1 MMYIKYIFKR
11 EDYFM
16 ITNFFKKFLF
26 ISLLTT
32 LGATENENSTVLIE
46 QNLTELENIQNDNE
60 NTQHNHSLNLNEEL
74 LLQNDDRKEIKF
86 IEAQKIGENADLI
99 FNIIETATNNYN
111 KITKDNKKIEKSDQ
125 EGMKTAFDKII
136 LDNNKPLSQNTNK
149 IYREA
154 LYLSLDWDIN
164 TLKNFKEQL
173 IFSIEKVKTTHLH
186 TQMVKIGINIQ
197 IYSEIALYTVC
208 CNSKTKNNLYNKK
221 LTTEDLKNIKTQI
234 DEIMTLRKQWQAL
247 INKNNYIGFFH
258 NELLKEA
265 KEVLNNI
272 KTINTEIQT
281 ILKDKKS

>member
-1 MMYIKYIFKR
+1 
-11 EDYFM
+11 M